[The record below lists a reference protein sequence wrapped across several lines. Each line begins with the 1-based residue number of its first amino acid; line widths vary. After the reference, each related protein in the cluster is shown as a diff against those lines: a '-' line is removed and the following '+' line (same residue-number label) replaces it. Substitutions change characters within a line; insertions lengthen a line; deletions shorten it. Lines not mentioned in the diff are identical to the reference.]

1 MIHGPQPI
9 HLPELTTMPDLM
21 PVAQP
26 KKRGPKTPEGKA
38 RSSRNA
44 LRHGLRARTF
54 CLVPEDDAEEWRRHV
69 QDLEAGYGPTD
80 AVEQK
85 LVDAIAVAMWR
96 EMPRRPLR
104 GRGADRQR
112 AGAERGDGSQP
123 REAAL
128 ATALRYQGSAADG
141 DARGRCAPSSSTARP
156 GRPG

>member
-1 MIHGPQPI
+1 
-9 HLPELTTMPDLM
+9 MPDLV
-21 PVAQP
+21 PLPQP

-44 LRHGLRARTF
+44 LRHGLRARAF

-96 EMPRRPLR
+96 EIR
-104 GRGADRQR
+104 ADRFEAEALTGSEPR
-112 AGAERGDGSQP
+112 A
-123 REAAL
+123 
-128 ATALRYQGSAADG
+128 
-141 DARGRCAPSSSTARP
+141 C
-156 GRPG
+156 